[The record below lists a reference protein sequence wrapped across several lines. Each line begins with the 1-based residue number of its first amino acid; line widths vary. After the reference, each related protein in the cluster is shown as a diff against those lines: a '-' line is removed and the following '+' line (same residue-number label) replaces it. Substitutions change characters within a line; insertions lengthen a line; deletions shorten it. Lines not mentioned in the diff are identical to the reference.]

1 MGVVRLMLK
10 GFKEFLMRGNVI
22 DLAVAVVMGTAFT
35 SVVTSVTKGVVNP
48 LLAVFGS
55 TNALGLGV
63 QLIPSKPAT
72 FIAIGPI
79 ITAAIDFVMV
89 AAVLY
94 FVLIL
99 PMKTIKN
106 RFGTPKAAEPTQI
119 ELLTEIRDLLAERH
133 EAVRAQQSADRRI
146 EAEHSDDSEFEEQN
160 VKAR

>member
-1 MGVVRLMLK
+1 MGVGRLMFK

-35 SVVTSVTKGVVNP
+35 AVVTSVTKGVVNP

-55 TNALGLGV
+55 THELGLGV
-63 QLIPSKPAT
+63 QLISSKPAT
-72 FIAIGPI
+72 FIAVGPI
-79 ITAAIDFVMV
+79 ITAVVDFVMV

-94 FVLIL
+94 FVLML

-106 RFGTPKAAEPTQI
+106 RFGTPKAAEPTEI

-133 EAVRAQQSADRRI
+133 EAVRAERSADR
-146 EAEHSDDSEFEEQN
+146 EVEQAAKEDAK
-160 VKAR
+160 VR

>member
-1 MGVVRLMLK
+1 MFK

-55 TNALGLGV
+55 TNQLGLGV

-133 EAVRAQQSADRRI
+133 DAIRAERAANREV
-146 EAEHSDDSEFEEQN
+146 EAEHSDDHEVESQN
-160 VKAR
+160 VKVR